1 MLLLLSCKAMLSMS
15 LNYLAIYLSVVLLFI
30 LLLGFLFLYFCFVLL
45 FVDCYGLFLLIIRV
59 LLWVATGPGCYTPIT
74 THTIFKILA
83 KPWTC
88 N

>member
-1 MLLLLSCKAMLSMS
+1 MLLLLSFISTLSCKAIVELWVAIVML
-15 LNYLAIYLSVVLLFI
+15 LYNRYATIYIV
-30 LLLGFLFLYFCFVLL
+30 CFVLL
-45 FVDCYGLFLLIIRV
+45 FVDCYGLLLLIIRV